1 LAQKSLK
8 IELQLNRY
16 RVLKLQGLGCKIA
29 GARFKRP
36 FKTEGY
42 TGINKN
48 DMSLSASLQ
57 DLIGNRIIFQ
67 W

>member
-1 LAQKSLK
+1 M
-8 IELQLNRY
+8 
-16 RVLKLQGLGCKIA
+16 VLKLQGLDCKIA